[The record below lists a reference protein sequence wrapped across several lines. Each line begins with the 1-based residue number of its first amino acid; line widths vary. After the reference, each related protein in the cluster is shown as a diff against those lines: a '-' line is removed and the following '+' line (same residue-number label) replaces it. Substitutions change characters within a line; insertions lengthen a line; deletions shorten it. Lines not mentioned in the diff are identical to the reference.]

1 MKTKFLVLLLA
12 FMWLISIMEALTRT
26 VNIDGTGQYTSIQN
40 AINASASGD
49 TVLAYPGRYLENIS
63 IIQKSNVSVISLEA
77 TSGNPT
83 YIESTIIDGQ
93 AISWGMWIRQNSQNI
108 IIRGFSITNC
118 KTGLGVSENSIAT
131 ITNCNIYGNKARL
144 GAGFGASS
152 STVSLSGVNIYDN
165 YAYNSAGGIYIN
177 GATGTVSVAF
187 DPVNCCSIYN
197 NTAGTGQ
204 DIVTYN
210 ISSDLSIPL
219 DMFTVSNPTY
229 YYALP
234 SRSSGSNEYQLL
246 FDIQRAHHQEINS
259 DLYVSTEGND
269 TNDGLSPATALK
281 TIKTAIYRIASDSL
295 NAKTVHI
302 LPGMYSRTSNQQ
314 IFPISLK
321 QFVNVVGAGIDETQ
335 IIGEQDP
342 AFPSVL
348 YNPLCV
354 FSLGSQNSI
363 CLESLSIST
372 ANSTNSMAISGSR
385 EDETILRNLRLHNLS
400 PQDNAVISLVYST
413 NSLWENVII
422 EDIVTN
428 SKGLVYNDG
437 SFTGTI
443 RNCIFRN
450 ATSTYINPDVWAKP
464 LIWMTLGQ
472 NFNLENTIFSNLI
485 MQDDDSQAIVFGGEL
500 YPDYVPQYSVQ
511 NCLFSNINCNDRGTL
526 LHGRIYPVVNI
537 TNCTFAGQN
546 GNGEALMVN
555 GIVTISNCVFYNNR
569 SKEIAINPMD
579 GSGITT
585 TLTLNNNLIRNG
597 FSDIWQAPGNT
608 INYNDTN
615 ITGNPLFLGGDD
627 INNPFYYSL
636 SEYSPCINTG
646 TVDTTGLN
654 LLPYDLAG
662 NWRVWDG
669 RIDMGCFEF
678 GAPLVANDDPMVP
691 ALQNGLLSA
700 YPNPFIAFTNLKV
713 ILPSNQDNTQSRVT
727 TANIYIYNIKGQK
740 MKNISLDPNK
750 ASEQF
755 TYWDGRDAS
764 GRQCSSGIY
773 FLNLSVNGKRC
784 LSKKVTLFR

>member
-1 MKTKFLVLLLA
+1 
-12 FMWLISIMEALTRT
+12 
-26 VNIDGTGQYTSIQN
+26 
-40 AINASASGD
+40 
-49 TVLAYPGRYLENIS
+49 
-63 IIQKSNVSVISLEA
+63 
-77 TSGNPT
+77 
-83 YIESTIIDGQ
+83 
-93 AISWGMWIRQNSQNI
+93 
-108 IIRGFSITNC
+108 
-118 KTGLGVSENSIAT
+118 
-131 ITNCNIYGNKARL
+131 
-144 GAGFGASS
+144 
-152 STVSLSGVNIYDN
+152 
-165 YAYNSAGGIYIN
+165 
-177 GATGTVSVAF
+177 
-187 DPVNCCSIYN
+187 
-197 NTAGTGQ
+197 
-204 DIVTYN
+204 
-210 ISSDLSIPL
+210 
-219 DMFTVSNPTY
+219 
-229 YYALP
+229 
-234 SRSSGSNEYQLL
+234 
-246 FDIQRAHHQEINS
+246 
-259 DLYVSTEGND
+259 
-269 TNDGLSPATALK
+269 
-281 TIKTAIYRIASDSL
+281 
-295 NAKTVHI
+295 
-302 LPGMYSRTSNQQ
+302 MYSRTSNQQ

>member
-1 MKTKFLVLLLA
+1 
-12 FMWLISIMEALTRT
+12 
-26 VNIDGTGQYTSIQN
+26 
-40 AINASASGD
+40 
-49 TVLAYPGRYLENIS
+49 
-63 IIQKSNVSVISLEA
+63 
-77 TSGNPT
+77 
-83 YIESTIIDGQ
+83 
-93 AISWGMWIRQNSQNI
+93 
-108 IIRGFSITNC
+108 
-118 KTGLGVSENSIAT
+118 
-131 ITNCNIYGNKARL
+131 
-144 GAGFGASS
+144 
-152 STVSLSGVNIYDN
+152 
-165 YAYNSAGGIYIN
+165 
-177 GATGTVSVAF
+177 
-187 DPVNCCSIYN
+187 
-197 NTAGTGQ
+197 
-204 DIVTYN
+204 
-210 ISSDLSIPL
+210 
-219 DMFTVSNPTY
+219 
-229 YYALP
+229 
-234 SRSSGSNEYQLL
+234 
-246 FDIQRAHHQEINS
+246 
-259 DLYVSTEGND
+259 
-269 TNDGLSPATALK
+269 
-281 TIKTAIYRIASDSL
+281 
-295 NAKTVHI
+295 
-302 LPGMYSRTSNQQ
+302 
-314 IFPISLK
+314 
-321 QFVNVVGAGIDETQ
+321 
-335 IIGEQDP
+335 
-342 AFPSVL
+342 
-348 YNPLCV
+348 
-354 FSLGSQNSI
+354 
-363 CLESLSIST
+363 LESLSIST

-691 ALQNGLLSA
+691 ALQNVLLSA